1 LLTLRPEEASHLYET
16 GAVTVVVDK
25 IDLIIPELGF
35 LLGQLSRELGT
46 PTVYQCNLYCSPTGA
61 GSVRHFDQQEVFF
74 VQLSGRK
81 QWRVSP
87 NDQVAYPTGYYFGDH
102 LVHPE
107 VAAICSEFKSATA
120 DVRDYVLE
128 RGSVMFLPRGY
139 WHESR
144 TIEDSI
150 ALTLSIASLSWL
162 DLYSSQIRKKLLQ
175 IEAWREPAVG
185 LLGAEARRR
194 VAAGKFRNLLDD
206 LSVRLKSMDVRDFE
220 PETEHTGLG
229 RLQRSRYRTAPGF
242 RLSSSRSGSR
252 FLHAQ
257 GHRPIEVNDDIAQ
270 VIESMSSADE
280 PFSAL
285 DIRIL
290 SPGVEIAGILVALER
305 LLEAGFIDAT

>member
-1 LLTLRPEEASHLYET
+1 
-16 GAVTVVVDK
+16 
-25 IDLIIPELGF
+25 
-35 LLGQLSRELGT
+35 
-46 PTVYQCNLYCSPTGA
+46 
-61 GSVRHFDQQEVFF
+61 
-74 VQLSGRK
+74 
-81 QWRVSP
+81 VSP